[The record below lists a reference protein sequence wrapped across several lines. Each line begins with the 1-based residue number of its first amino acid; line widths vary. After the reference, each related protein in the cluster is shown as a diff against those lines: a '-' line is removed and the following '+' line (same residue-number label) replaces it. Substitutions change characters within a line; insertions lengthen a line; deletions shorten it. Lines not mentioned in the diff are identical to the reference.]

1 MDQPQP
7 HRVAVLALP
16 GVVAFDMTIPLE
28 VFAGTDAP
36 YSVRLVT
43 ADGAPVTTSSGY
55 GVTPHAGP
63 EAFSEAQTVVVPGF
77 WPTWA
82 PPPGPALELLR
93 AAHDRGV
100 RLVSICTGA
109 FALAAAGV
117 LDGRRATT
125 HWRHTDELV
134 ARHPTVVVE
143 RDVLFVDEGDVLTS
157 AGMAAGIDLCLHVV
171 RRDHGARAARE
182 VARRLV
188 VAAHREGGQAQ
199 FVAAPVPDV
208 AGGSL
213 ADTRAWAL
221 EHLGE
226 AMTLD
231 ALAHHAHVSTRTLQR
246 RWRDETGTSPLRW
259 LSEQRVHRAR
269 ELLEADP
276 TMPVEEVARRTGLGT
291 GDNLRLH
298 TRRHLGT
305 TPSAYRS
312 AFGTPA
318 RAPRPPP

>member
-1 MDQPQP
+1 MDPQQR
-7 HRVAVLALP
+7 HHVAVLALP

-55 GVTPHAGP
+55 GVTPHSGP
-63 EAFSEAQTVVVPGF
+63 EALAAAGTVVVPGF

-171 RRDHGARAARE
+171 RRDHGARVARE

-213 ADTRAWAL
+213 AGTRVWAL

-231 ALAHHAHVSTRTLQR
+231 VLARHAHVSTRTLQR

-305 TPSAYRS
+305 TPSAYRR

-318 RAPRPPP
+318 GPTGGG